1 MNIPKDIGVDN
12 KIVKYKRMIRKCA
25 LNIQVWLENNTE
37 PTQDDMAILI
47 ALIGKLK
54 DNAYYYRLSCENWE
68 KHTTTIDLPQ
78 PVLEHQAYL
87 DKGISAEEEE

>member
-37 PTQDDMAILI
+37 PTQDDMAILK

-54 DNAYYYRLSCENWE
+54 DNAY
-68 KHTTTIDLPQ
+68 
-78 PVLEHQAYL
+78 
-87 DKGISAEEEE
+87 

>member
-37 PTQDDMAILI
+37 PTQDDMAILV

-54 DNAYYYRLSCENWE
+54 DNAYYYRLSRENWE

-78 PVLEHQAYL
+78 PVIKQQEYIKENQL
-87 DKGISAEEEE
+87 DTSKD